1 MRIEEAL
8 KIADMLDSPYIRVV
22 VYRDLTK
29 RKFVKIE
36 RQITYAPNE
45 RWENVTNKYA
55 LAQNVQIRDKNNTVF
70 LTCKEGILIKE

>member
-29 RKFVKIE
+29 RKRAKIE
-36 RQITYAPNE
+36 RQISYAPNE
-45 RWENVTNKYA
+45 RWENVTDEYT
-55 LAQNVQIRDKNNTVF
+55 LVQNVQIRDKDNIVF
-70 LTCKEGILIKE
+70 ITYKEGILIKE